1 MRKIKIC
8 CLIVLIWIPA
18 SVPSAAVTSGEH
30 SENAQELNRLLEK
43 SSTDQIMLAL
53 EPSIEMPI
61 GKIRD
66 QIKLPVLW
74 LNHNTFYLF
83 ISTSR
88 SENPHERFDAFYGIP
103 VSSAWGVT
111 QHVEYIHHLGNITGQ
126 GSTSRDALVDMIKK
140 LVAKGLIDPGR
151 LVEKLKS

>member
-1 MRKIKIC
+1 MKKIKIC
-8 CLIVLIWIPA
+8 CMIVMLAFLA
-18 SVPSAAVTSGEH
+18 SVPSASVKPGEL
-30 SENAQELNRLLEK
+30 SEHVELNLLLEK

-74 LNHNTFYLF
+74 LIHNTFYLF
-83 ISTSR
+83 ISTCR
-88 SENPHERFDAFYGIP
+88 SEKPDEKFQAFYGIP

-111 QHVEYIHHLGNITGQ
+111 QHVEYIHRLGNITGQ
-126 GSTSRDALVDMIKK
+126 GPTSRDALVDMIQK
-140 LVAKGLIDPGR
+140 LFSNGLIDIDR
-151 LVEKLKS
+151 LVKKLKQ